1 MIPGASAPRLL
12 TTNAGIQIFVVPV
25 PLRRGDDNTPWCYA
39 ASISPCL
46 GDADADHEVISPSLP
61 DGSNFLA
68 SQVWPSARAASA
80 VVEKHLCR
88 SWTVCELGCGP
99 GLPSLTAAR
108 CGAKQV
114 VATDVDTFALELV
127 EASAREQGFL
137 DEGGGSGARFRTFQ
151 FDMLSKTQLPSADL
165 YLISDVFES
174 SSVAEG
180 AAFHIQNALSVNNS
194 KLNGIKSR
202 FWVFAQQDRA
212 QRETFLRLMQDYYD
226 SVAETERKNLEW
238 SSNHSPDKDEELWL
252 FDLDE
257 IHVRYN

>member
-1 MIPGASAPRLL
+1 MIPGASPRPL
-12 TTNAGIQIFVVPV
+12 TTQAGTQVSVVSV
-25 PLRRGDDNTPWCYA
+25 PLHRGDDNTPWCYA
-39 ASISPCL
+39 ASMSPFL
-46 GDADADHEVISPSLP
+46 GDADHEVISPSLP

-68 SQVWPSARAASA
+68 TQVWPSARAASA
-80 VVEKHLCR
+80 VIEKHICR

-99 GLPSLTAAR
+99 GLPSLTAAK
-108 CGAKQV
+108 CGAKRV
-114 VATDVDTFALELV
+114 LATDVDNFALELV

-137 DEGGGSGARFRTFQ
+137 DEGDGRKGRFQTLQ
-151 FDMLSKTQLPSADL
+151 FDMLSKTPLPPADL

-180 AAFHIQNALSVNNS
+180 AAFHIQNALSANNS
-194 KLNGIKSR
+194 KSSGNKSR

-212 QRETFLRLMQDYYD
+212 QRETFLRLMQDYYN
-226 SVAETERKNLEW
+226 SVAASERKILEW